1 MDIKILYMN
10 NLRLHIVFVLFTLVL
25 ITGCMKKE
33 KTMNKVIDPANLD
46 IAVQPGADFY
56 QFANGGWIKKNP
68 MPEDYSRYGQF
79 DILAEK
85 NNKMMQELVQEILAK
100 SNKSGF
106 EAQLIADF
114 YNSGM
119 DSALI
124 EKRGLEPLQS
134 ELKKIKDLK
143 SASDVQNLVAYFHT
157 IEIDPLF
164 HIYGEQDSKNSEMVI
179 THLDQGGLGLPDRDY
194 YFDKSP
200 RGKEILDEYRKHITK
215 MLGLIGENMGSDDKA
230 ARTVIDI
237 ETKLAKASLTR
248 LERRDP
254 NKVYHKM
261 KLKGLQELS
270 PDMQWNVYFKNVGL
284 PVPGDINVMEPDF
297 FATISNLFKEIHVD
311 NWKIYLTWNLVNNT
325 ANYLPSAFVN
335 QNFEFYGKVL
345 SGSQKIKPRWKRV
358 LASTNNGLGMALG
371 KIYVEKYFPPEAKE
385 RMLKLVENI
394 KLSFA
399 DRIKNL
405 QWMGDSTKRKAID
418 KLAAISVK
426 IGYPDEW
433 RNYNGLVI
441 KPETFFE
448 NALNANKFNFDYL
461 LSKIN
466 KSVNR
471 KDWQMTPQ
479 TVNAYYNPNMNEI
492 CFPAG
497 ILQPP
502 FFYKDADDAVNYGA
516 IGVVIGHEL
525 THGFDDQG
533 RLYDK
538 TGNLKEWWT
547 KSDETK
553 FKERTKILV
562 DQFSSFKV
570 LDTLHANGK
579 LTLGENIAD
588 LGGLNISFY
597 ALQKELKDKPAVGK
611 INGFTQD
618 QRYFLS
624 FAQIWAQN
632 IRDKEIQRLTRVDV
646 HSLGKFRVN
655 GPLPNLEEFN
665 TAFGIKPGDQMYKPE
680 KDRAIIW

>member
-1 MDIKILYMN
+1 
-10 NLRLHIVFVLFTLVL
+10 
-25 ITGCMKKE
+25 
-33 KTMNKVIDPANLD
+33 
-46 IAVQPGADFY
+46 
-56 QFANGGWIKKNP
+56 
-68 MPEDYSRYGQF
+68 
-79 DILAEK
+79 
-85 NNKMMQELVQEILAK
+85 
-100 SNKSGF
+100 
-106 EAQLIADF
+106 
-114 YNSGM
+114 
-119 DSALI
+119 
-124 EKRGLEPLQS
+124 
-134 ELKKIKDLK
+134 
-143 SASDVQNLVAYFHT
+143 
-157 IEIDPLF
+157 
-164 HIYGEQDSKNSEMVI
+164 
-179 THLDQGGLGLPDRDY
+179 
-194 YFDKSP
+194 
-200 RGKEILDEYRKHITK
+200 
-215 MLGLIGENMGSDDKA
+215 
-230 ARTVIDI
+230 
-237 ETKLAKASLTR
+237 
-248 LERRDP
+248 
-254 NKVYHKM
+254 
-261 KLKGLQELS
+261 
-270 PDMQWNVYFKNVGL
+270 
-284 PVPGDINVMEPDF
+284 
-297 FATISNLFKEIHVD
+297 
-311 NWKIYLTWNLVNNT
+311 
-325 ANYLPSAFVN
+325 
-335 QNFEFYGKVL
+335 
-345 SGSQKIKPRWKRV
+345 
-358 LASTNNGLGMALG
+358 
-371 KIYVEKYFPPEAKE
+371 
-385 RMLKLVENI
+385 MLKLVENI